1 MARRMLCVH
10 ALYACSEY
18 IVEVSVKVLVANVG
32 STSFKYQL
40 LEMDTETVLAA
51 GRAERVNSPKAFISH
66 KAKGGQVEFT
76 RELGQAD
83 YAACIDAVI
92 GYLLDKEIGVISR
105 LDEITAV
112 GFKTVHAGE
121 IYGPCFLDDKVM
133 AAMEA
138 YTPVVP
144 LHNPAYI
151 NAIRVFAKL
160 MPGIP
165 LVGLMETAFHQQMPE
180 YARVY
185 SLPYRWYEEY
195 GVRRY
200 GFHGA
205 SHRYVA
211 ERVPQL
217 LGRPASELKV
227 VSCHL
232 GGTASLTAVKHGV
245 SIDNSLGFGAQD
257 GIPHSTRPGCF
268 DGFILLYIMEKEGLS
283 VQQMRQILQKESG
296 LLGISGV
303 SGDVRDLEEAAA
315 AGNKRAQL
323 ALDIFCYEVKK
334 HIGAYAAAM
343 GGLDAI
349 AFAGGI
355 GERGVNIR
363 RRVCEGLEFL
373 GAILDPERNAAHRG
387 TEGIVSTDD
396 SRVKILVV
404 PTNEELIVARETVRL
419 LRSQERT
426 A

>member
-1 MARRMLCVH
+1 MR
-10 ALYACSEY
+10 
-18 IVEVSVKVLVANVG
+18 VLVANVG

-40 LEMDTETVLAA
+40 LEMDTETVLAS
-51 GRAERVNSPKAFISH
+51 GRAERVGSPKAFISH
-66 KAKGGQVEFT
+66 RARGGEVQFT
-76 RELGQAD
+76 RELGEAD
-83 YAACIDAVI
+83 YTKCIDTVI

-105 LDEITAV
+105 LDEIAAV
-112 GFKTVHAGE
+112 GFKTVHAGD
-121 IYGPCFLDDKVM
+121 IYGPVLLDESVM
-133 AAMEA
+133 SAMEG

-151 NAIRVFAKL
+151 NAIRVFERL

-165 LVGLMETAFHQQMPE
+165 LVGLMETAFHQEMPD

-185 SLPYRWYEEY
+185 SLPYSWYEKH

-205 SHRYVA
+205 SHRYVS
-211 ERVPQL
+211 ERAPEL
-217 LGRPASELKV
+217 LGRPASEIKL

-232 GGTASLTAVKHGV
+232 GGTASLTAVKHGK

-268 DGFILLYIMEKEGLS
+268 DPFIIFYMMDKEGLT
-283 VQQMRQILQKESG
+283 VDDLRRVLQKESG

-315 AGNKRAQL
+315 AGNARAEL
-323 ALDIFCYEVKK
+323 ALNVFCYEVKK

-349 AFAGGI
+349 AFTGGI
-355 GERGVNIR
+355 GERGANVR

-373 GAILDPERNAAHRG
+373 GAVLDQERNDACRG
-387 TEGIVSTDD
+387 SEGIVSADD
-396 SRVKILVV
+396 ARVKILVV
-404 PTNEELIVARETVRL
+404 PANEEIIVARRTVELMNGLGKR
-419 LRSQERT
+419 
-426 A
+426 